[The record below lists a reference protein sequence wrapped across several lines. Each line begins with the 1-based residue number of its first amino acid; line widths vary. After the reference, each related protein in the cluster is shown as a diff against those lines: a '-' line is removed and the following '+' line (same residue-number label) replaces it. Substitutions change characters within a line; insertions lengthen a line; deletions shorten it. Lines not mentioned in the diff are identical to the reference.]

1 MPQSSIK
8 PVTYDTNV
16 LRTPQGEPWKAMIF
30 GEVVKE
36 VVGAATVPRRS
47 TRRIADDADP
57 LLLER
62 RIVMFRP
69 TRAAACGYTLVF
81 LVGFLMG
88 SLVLPVRGQDPRG
101 NSPANGKAR
110 VDAVAN
116 AQTPRHK
123 EIEMLTL
130 SQASAIVDHALA
142 YARGHDLRPETIAV
156 LDARGCIVALKME
169 DGSGLMR
176 PDIAVGKAWG
186 ALGMGFGT
194 RNLAGSAKA
203 APQFYGALADLAKG
217 RVVPV
222 PGGVLVRDQE
232 QRLIGAVGASG
243 DTSDNDEAM
252 VLAGIAAVSGL
263 IADPGQAPPPPEK
276 TTMIRAYYLYTGE
289 DGNSHVVRGS
299 VHGGELVEAESILF
313 KETPPHSS
321 LDWHND
327 PIPQYVINLS
337 GVLEYAT
344 KGGETFTTHPGD
356 VVLATDHTGSGH
368 KWRLVNDEPWKRAY
382 VVFKKGANTRFIP
395 DKTK

>member
-1 MPQSSIK
+1 MR
-8 PVTYDTNV
+8 VHLAV
-16 LRTPQGEPWKAMIF
+16 
-30 GEVVKE
+30 
-36 VVGAATVPRRS
+36 
-47 TRRIADDADP
+47 
-57 LLLER
+57 
-62 RIVMFRP
+62 
-69 TRAAACGYTLVF
+69 
-81 LVGFLMG
+81 LVGLLTG
-88 SLVLPVRGQDPRG
+88 SLVLLVRGQEPGG

-130 SQASAIVDHALA
+130 SQASAIVDRALA
-142 YARGHDLRPETIAV
+142 YARGHDLHPMTIAV

-169 DGSGLMR
+169 DGAGLMR

-194 RNLAGSAKA
+194 RNFAGSAQA

-232 QRLIGAVGASG
+232 QRLIGAMGASG

-276 TTMIRAYYLYTGE
+276 TTTIRAYHLYTGE
-289 DGNSHVVRGS
+289 DGNSHVVRECVGT
-299 VHGGELVEAESILF
+299 GESVEAESILF

-327 PIPQYVINLS
+327 PIPQYVITLS
-337 GVLEYAT
+337 GVLEFAT
-344 KGGETFTTHPGD
+344 KGGETFTIHPGE
-356 VVLATDHTGSGH
+356 VVLATDQTGSGH

>member
-1 MPQSSIK
+1 
-8 PVTYDTNV
+8 
-16 LRTPQGEPWKAMIF
+16 
-30 GEVVKE
+30 
-36 VVGAATVPRRS
+36 
-47 TRRIADDADP
+47 
-57 LLLER
+57 
-62 RIVMFRP
+62 MFRP
-69 TRAAACGYTLVF
+69 TRASVCGCTLVV
-81 LVGFLMG
+81 LVGFLTG
-88 SLVLPVRGQDPRG
+88 SRVLLVRGQEPTG
-101 NSPANGKAR
+101 NSAANGKAR

-130 SQASAIVDHALA
+130 SQASAIVDRALA
-142 YARGHDLRPETIAV
+142 YARGHDLHPMTIAV

-169 DGSGLMR
+169 DGAGLMR

-194 RNLAGSAKA
+194 RNFAASAQA

-263 IADPGQAPPPPEK
+263 VADPGQAPPPPEK
-276 TTMIRAYYLYTGE
+276 TTTIRAYHLYTGE
-289 DGNSHVVRGS
+289 DGNSHVDRGS
-299 VHGGELVEAESILF
+299 VRTGESVEAESILF

-327 PIPQYVINLS
+327 PILSTSSRCPASWNSPPRAARHSPSIPAKLCWPRIRPAPATS
-337 GVLEYAT
+337 GVWS
-344 KGGETFTTHPGD
+344 TTSRGNGPTSSSRK
-356 VVLATDHTGSGH
+356 VRTLASYRIRRVSGTTST
-368 KWRLVNDEPWKRAY
+368 AC
-382 VVFKKGANTRFIP
+382 
-395 DKTK
+395 